1 MNTIEAAD
9 VKRLIITCL
18 EPQLTALGH
27 MPQAIGD
34 EFDLRAEGV
43 VDSLRFVQL
52 LAELEQRLG
61 IEIDVTDLE
70 PEALTVVGRLAA
82 HISAPGARSLSS

>member
-1 MNTIEAAD
+1 MSAIAAAD
-9 VKRLIITCL
+9 VKRLIISCL

-27 MPQAIGD
+27 RGDAIPD
-34 EFDLRAEGV
+34 AFDLRAEGV

-52 LAELEQRLG
+52 LADLEQRLG

-82 HISAPGARSLSS
+82 HISAPGARSFSS

>member
-1 MNTIEAAD
+1 MTTLGADD
-9 VKRLIITCL
+9 VKRLIISCL
-18 EPQLTALGH
+18 EPQLAALGH
-27 MPQAIGD
+27 KRDAIPD
-34 EFDLRAEGV
+34 AFDLRAEGV

-70 PEALTVVGRLAA
+70 PDALTVVGKLAA
-82 HISAPGARSLSS
+82 HISAPGARSFSS